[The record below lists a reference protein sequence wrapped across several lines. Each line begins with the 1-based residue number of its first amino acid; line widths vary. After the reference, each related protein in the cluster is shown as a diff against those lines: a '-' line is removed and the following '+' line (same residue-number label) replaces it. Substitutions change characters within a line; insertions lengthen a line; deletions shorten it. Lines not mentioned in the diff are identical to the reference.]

1 MTRWAL
7 RAGAGALG
15 IAVAVAVVVGLL
27 LPAPVHSPVA
37 GPARSTAG
45 STTAP
50 PATTPSTTAPTT
62 AAGTPTATAPPP
74 QQPTAVVRRRPLAG
88 LTIALD
94 PGHQLGAH
102 NFPAR
107 LARLVPAG
115 GFVKPCQTTG
125 TESAAGVPEATV
137 VWQLSQRVAAR
148 LRHLGATVRLTR
160 TSNSEHRWGPCVDV
174 RGRFGGRVGARLTVS
189 LHADGAP
196 VGDHGFHVIVP
207 TRGSARSPGTAR
219 ASLRLAKALRA
230 GLQGAG
236 FARSNYIGD
245 GTALSIRSDLATLN
259 LSTVPVAMIEIGN
272 MAHPADVRQMTS
284 RAGQE
289 RYARAVVAGIRRFL
303 RR

>member
-7 RAGAGALG
+7 RAGAVLLGVVLSVSVGAL
-15 IAVAVAVVVGLL
+15 VLL
-27 LPAPVHSPVA
+27 APVHSPVR
-37 GPARSTAG
+37 PDHAG
-45 STTAP
+45 SASSGPSSGPSSSQP
-50 PATTPSTTAPTT
+50 P
-62 AAGTPTATAPPP
+62 G
-74 QQPTAVVRRRPLAG
+74 TAVPARPLAG

-102 NFPAR
+102 NFPAQ

-125 TESAAGVPEATV
+125 TATAAGIPEATV
-137 VWQLSQRVAAR
+137 VWQVTRLVEAR

-160 TSNSEHRWGPCVDV
+160 TSNSEHRFGPCVDV

-196 VGDHGFHVIVP
+196 AVDHGFHVIAP
-207 TRGSARSPGTAR
+207 ARARARSARVVRS
-219 ASLRLAKALRA
+219 SLRLAKALRA
-230 GLQGAG
+230 GLEDAG
-236 FARSNYIGD
+236 FTRSTYIGE

-272 MAHPADVRQMTS
+272 MANPGDAHRMT
-284 RAGQE
+284 RPAGQV
-289 RYARAVVAGIRRFL
+289 RYAAAVVAGIRRFL
-303 RR
+303 GR